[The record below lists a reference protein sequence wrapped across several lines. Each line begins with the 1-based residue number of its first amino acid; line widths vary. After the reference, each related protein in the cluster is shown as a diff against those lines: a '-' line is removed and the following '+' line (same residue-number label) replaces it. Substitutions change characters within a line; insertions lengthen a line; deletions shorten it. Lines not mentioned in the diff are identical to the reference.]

1 MSQKPTTSIDQSN
14 VSNANLVSAFFKNA
28 VSLGERQLLF
38 HKKKGKWTGTTWNE
52 VADSIKRLSGAL
64 VAAGVQ
70 PRDRVMICAENRP
83 EWAIADLAIMAIG
96 AIVVPAYTTNTEDDH
111 IYIMEHSGA
120 VVIITSGGILGN
132 RVALAA
138 SRVPNIRMLITMDP
152 DIEVPDLAPAPIH
165 TWQSLLKSTEP
176 LVDIDARI
184 SAQDADDICCFV
196 YTSGTGGRPKGVML
210 THRSI

>member
-1 MSQKPTTSIDQSN
+1 M
-14 VSNANLVSAFFKNA
+14 
-28 VSLGERQLLF
+28 
-38 HKKKGKWTGTTWNE
+38 
-52 VADSIKRLSGAL
+52 
-64 VAAGVQ
+64 Q

-152 DIEVPDLAPAPIH
+152 GKDEKKNPNYKNEEVLATTSKLMMCPSCESRSVVNEGGCL
-165 TWQSLLKSTEP
+165 TCQSCGWSKC
-176 LVDIDARI
+176 D
-184 SAQDADDICCFV
+184 
-196 YTSGTGGRPKGVML
+196 
-210 THRSI
+210 